1 MADDKPVDGMTAGQ
15 KRLYEQH
22 FGPSGLSTFLT
33 DLQTNRAPLIAAAQD
48 QRLGSYLVDE
58 GEKIWDALP
67 KPWNNPDTT
76 LAVLDTA
83 ALPAKAAVGMAK
95 GIGSIIKEAV
105 TDPTPETAAD
115 AALLVSG
122 IGGGLSA
129 LGVGAKQARS
139 LGMFV
144 GRNAE
149 NADLSKLAT
158 AEKMEAKGHSRE
170 EIHDQTGWFRWQRPI
185 VAPGGK
191 MPKSTGTWVQ
201 AVTDPK
207 HPKYERPARVIG
219 PDGKPVTE
227 PISDWRFE
235 ISDADSYGHLN
246 KEVLTPTGRLK
257 KGTGGVF
264 PLGKIFE
271 HPELA
276 KAYTGRPP
284 SAVPVPA
291 PAPASGVT
299 SSGAAIAA
307 IMKQRLEL
315 SAELKALKGSG
326 LDVNEYEAAYQKLEA
341 RDKELLDKYI
351 VEYNKASVPV
361 KETELGPVEPPAS
374 AGSAT
379 SPPAWTE
386 TNFEF
391 GNRFID
397 TSKLERPILEIEGSK
412 EKGDSY
418 GAAYFPDTDRMS
430 FGTLPGNAPR
440 DTWVKWDRQPEKG
453 VLVQKL
459 KPDVLAKNL
468 KDAQKVFKKAGV
480 SLDTAYGTP
489 DRPTVHS
496 LRYWKTD
503 RKLSKEEQAR
513 LFETTP
519 EAEEAWRLVHQRE
532 KTFYEKDDLAL
543 TRFRG
548 SALHELQHAI
558 QAREGWQGGAN
569 TTMFGK
575 AGPPRYRGNVKDP
588 FTGERLPNLEK
599 YYRTLGEMEA
609 RLTASRKDLT
619 DAQRLERRPWT
630 REGGLD
636 RLESQAIL
644 EKDFKAAGG
653 PVYGSNIQHM
663 ADGGPPKIPD
673 LTSVPGGKR
682 EDVPDLDWSS
692 LGPAQWTAGPMG
704 LPIEQVSLGEQI
716 RTILDRETLTPK
728 DTRDLDQ
735 WLKDNYGQGL
745 LDFKPLAEVPKP
757 ELRPVDPSNLP
768 ALIAKTA
775 ALSLPDEPPP
785 KGQTGKGQLFRGVGA
800 LMRRRI
806 FPLIQAAQLGYEHLL
821 SEEQKAEVQDF
832 LASPAHESLG
842 MEKPGIEYFKDLFG
856 MSEDSTGLTATPAS
870 ENVGD
875 VASGYAVHGRVVGN
889 QDVSID
895 SLYSGVSAAVGEQE
909 RVNELVN
916 QIRQSGEISRLII
929 DQDNNVIEGAHRLE
943 ALRKMGVDS
952 VPVVRIEDM
961 ASGMPVAEI
970 REALKEAGL
979 RLHPDQVN
987 QLISNVLEATKEA
1000 GSAREAKAQFEPPT
1014 GFEKAWTTALD
1025 VIAGAELPMDQASRM
1040 ARAKEMGFDV
1050 DLYHGSRAM
1059 GDEGVHISGE
1069 FDDRG
1074 LGVHFGTSEQAS
1086 NRLRQTRR
1094 ERGLEGENLLPLKVR
1109 IKNPIE
1115 LPDAGE
1121 HDNPLVV
1128 AEAYLKTDFGRRNQD
1143 ALSEILSEAEDLAPQ
1158 FEDIDA
1164 WKASPE
1170 AEELLQDIQRLII
1183 DEGHDSI
1190 RYRNVVENQYGDLT
1204 GFTREGQQQYDTLN
1218 KEYHELRKTIAQRD
1232 APPPELGATAEEV
1245 LAWADRGR
1253 PKATAA
1259 EATRFDEIAA
1269 ATKRLEETSRNSPY
1283 SYILFDTKN
1292 IRSRSAKFDPAKKDD
1307 AGLDFAHGGFVDKP
1321 LYDNNAIVGL

>member
-15 KRLYEQH
+15 KRLYKQH

-58 GEKIWDALP
+58 GEKIWDAIP
-67 KPWNNPDTT
+67 KPWENPDTT
-76 LAVLDTA
+76 QAVLDTL
-83 ALPAKAAVGMAK
+83 ALPAEAVVGLGK

-105 TDPTPETAAD
+105 ADPTPETAAE
-115 AALLVSG
+115 AALLVAG
-122 IGGGLSA
+122 LGGGLSA

-246 KEVLTPTGRLK
+246 PEVLTPTGRLK

-264 PLGKIFE
+264 PLGKVFE
-271 HPELA
+271 HPKLA

-284 SAVPVPA
+284 GAVPVPA

-341 RDKELLDKYI
+341 RDKELLDEYI
-351 VEYNKASVPV
+351 VEYNKASAPV
-361 KETELGPVEPPAS
+361 KETELGPVETPAG

-379 SPPAWTE
+379 SPPEWTE

-412 EKGDSY
+412 EKGESY
-418 GAAYFPDTDRMS
+418 GASYSHADTMS
-430 FGTLPGNAPR
+430 FGTLPGNAPPK
-440 DTWVKWDRQPEKG
+440 TWVQWDKQPEKG

-459 KPDVLAKNL
+459 SSEELEKNR
-468 KDAQKVFKKAGV
+468 KAAEKVFKKAGV

-496 LRYWKTD
+496 LRHWKTD
-503 RKLSKEEQAR
+503 RKLSKEEQVR

-519 EAEEAWRLVHQRE
+519 EAEEAWRLVHERE
-532 KTFYEKDDLAL
+532 NTFYEKDRQAL

-558 QAREGWQGGAN
+558 QHREGWQGGAN
-569 TTMFGK
+569 WKNFGK
-575 AGPPRYRGNVKDP
+575 GGPPRYQKKLKDP
-588 FTGERLPNLEK
+588 FTGERLTNVEK

-653 PVYGSNIQHM
+653 
-663 ADGGPPKIPD
+663 
-673 LTSVPGGKR
+673 
-682 EDVPDLDWSS
+682 
-692 LGPAQWTAGPMG
+692 
-704 LPIEQVSLGEQI
+704 
-716 RTILDRETLTPK
+716 
-728 DTRDLDQ
+728 
-735 WLKDNYGQGL
+735 
-745 LDFKPLAEVPKP
+745 
-757 ELRPVDPSNLP
+757 
-768 ALIAKTA
+768 
-775 ALSLPDEPPP
+775 
-785 KGQTGKGQLFRGVGA
+785 
-800 LMRRRI
+800 
-806 FPLIQAAQLGYEHLL
+806 
-821 SEEQKAEVQDF
+821 
-832 LASPAHESLG
+832 
-842 MEKPGIEYFKDLFG
+842 
-856 MSEDSTGLTATPAS
+856 
-870 ENVGD
+870 
-875 VASGYAVHGRVVGN
+875 
-889 QDVSID
+889 
-895 SLYSGVSAAVGEQE
+895 
-909 RVNELVN
+909 
-916 QIRQSGEISRLII
+916 
-929 DQDNNVIEGAHRLE
+929 
-943 ALRKMGVDS
+943 
-952 VPVVRIEDM
+952 
-961 ASGMPVAEI
+961 
-970 REALKEAGL
+970 
-979 RLHPDQVN
+979 
-987 QLISNVLEATKEA
+987 
-1000 GSAREAKAQFEPPT
+1000 
-1014 GFEKAWTTALD
+1014 
-1025 VIAGAELPMDQASRM
+1025 
-1040 ARAKEMGFDV
+1040 
-1050 DLYHGSRAM
+1050 
-1059 GDEGVHISGE
+1059 
-1069 FDDRG
+1069 
-1074 LGVHFGTSEQAS
+1074 
-1086 NRLRQTRR
+1086 
-1094 ERGLEGENLLPLKVR
+1094 
-1109 IKNPIE
+1109 
-1115 LPDAGE
+1115 
-1121 HDNPLVV
+1121 
-1128 AEAYLKTDFGRRNQD
+1128 
-1143 ALSEILSEAEDLAPQ
+1143 
-1158 FEDIDA
+1158 
-1164 WKASPE
+1164 
-1170 AEELLQDIQRLII
+1170 
-1183 DEGHDSI
+1183 
-1190 RYRNVVENQYGDLT
+1190 
-1204 GFTREGQQQYDTLN
+1204 
-1218 KEYHELRKTIAQRD
+1218 
-1232 APPPELGATAEEV
+1232 
-1245 LAWADRGR
+1245 
-1253 PKATAA
+1253 
-1259 EATRFDEIAA
+1259 
-1269 ATKRLEETSRNSPY
+1269 
-1283 SYILFDTKN
+1283 
-1292 IRSRSAKFDPAKKDD
+1292 
-1307 AGLDFAHGGFVDKP
+1307 FVDKP
-1321 LYDNNAIVGL
+1321 LYGNNAIVGL